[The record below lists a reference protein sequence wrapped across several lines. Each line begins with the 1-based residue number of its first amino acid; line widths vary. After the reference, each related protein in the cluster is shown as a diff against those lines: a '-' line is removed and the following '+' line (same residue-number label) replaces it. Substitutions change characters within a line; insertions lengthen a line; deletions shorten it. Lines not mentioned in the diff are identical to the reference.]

1 MTTNRAEEA
10 LRAMGLSGWPTI
22 DPYLVWAWL
31 TDFRDYFAPGTPRTV
46 AVAIE
51 CRGPDGNVADLEKL
65 LLDQHLDVKIPRLY
79 TKLREA
85 VVSPKK
91 CRFCTAIANVDS
103 LPSLVLL
110 VTRLE
115 LGTAITEQQ
124 EQQAALTVKPS
135 PASAVVGVIDDFVAF
150 AHPCF
155 AVDDHSRLTHVW
167 SQEPVR
173 PEAIDPTQWVA
184 ANEVGYGFEL
194 TSLPSAPKFVA
205 PSLATLRDAYPTVMP
220 RVSHG
225 TPVACLAAGN
235 RRDLQPPSST
245 DVIAVHLPKRVV
257 DDTSGGAFNVQAL
270 DGIRYIIERAG
281 ATKNAVVNLS
291 YGTMAGPHDGTSILE
306 RAIDELVD
314 RRAGQLAVVLPA
326 GNAYEARGHA
336 CVRLTPHKPRATLK
350 WVVPPECRAPSFLEV
365 WLPTVAAS
373 LDVGITVTD
382 PAGRSITA
390 LAAPS
395 VVADAPHWA
404 DATFGVVYLPRVANG
419 EIGTMILI
427 ALAPTGSMHGG
438 RTLARHGVWS
448 VVLESRATGPIDP
461 IHAWIE
467 RDDTL
472 HGRPPR
478 GRQSRFVDEHY
489 RMPGC
494 DPAEPGDDP
503 ASLVQRGGSFN
514 TFATGK
520 HTIVVGGYAGRPH
533 SRRYAPGTGA
543 GPMRGGT
550 RCGPDVN
557 ALAEESRVSHGVRVA
572 ANGAADTVRA
582 NGTSVAAPQVTR
594 IVATLLAAGPLDPT
608 AIRDAL
614 AARTCHTKETPDEE
628 REGAG
633 RLC

>member
-270 DGIRYIIERAG
+270 DGIRRRQPELRHDGRAARWHIDSGASDRRVGRSACG
-281 ATKNAVVNLS
+281 ATRCRSTGRQCIRGARARLRQAHPAQAEGDVEMGRSTRVPRAELS
-291 YGTMAGPHDGTSILE
+291 GS
-306 RAIDELVD
+306 LVAHGGGVA
-314 RRAGQLAVVLPA
+314 R
-326 GNAYEARGHA
+326 RGHH
-336 CVRLTPHKPRATLK
+336 RH
-350 WVVPPECRAPSFLEV
+350 
-365 WLPTVAAS
+365 
-373 LDVGITVTD
+373 
-382 PAGRSITA
+382 RSG
-390 LAAPS
+390 
-395 VVADAPHWA
+395 W
-404 DATFGVVYLPRVANG
+404 
-419 EIGTMILI
+419 
-427 ALAPTGSMHGG
+427 
-438 RTLARHGVWS
+438 
-448 VVLESRATGPIDP
+448 PID
-461 IHAWIE
+461 
-467 RDDTL
+467 
-472 HGRPPR
+472 HGL
-478 GRQSRFVDEHY
+478 GSAI
-489 RMPGC
+489 GC
-494 DPAEPGDDP
+494 
-503 ASLVQRGGSFN
+503 R
-514 TFATGK
+514 
-520 HTIVVGGYAGRPH
+520 
-533 SRRYAPGTGA
+533 
-543 GPMRGGT
+543 
-550 RCGPDVN
+550 
-557 ALAEESRVSHGVRVA
+557 
-572 ANGAADTVRA
+572 
-582 NGTSVAAPQVTR
+582 
-594 IVATLLAAGPLDPT
+594 
-608 AIRDAL
+608 
-614 AARTCHTKETPDEE
+614 
-628 REGAG
+628 
-633 RLC
+633 